1 MVILKKYKLE
11 VKLLLVIIFIFYF
24 LPINVYLVGDI
35 DSANFSNL
43 LYIINPIT
51 LFICS
56 VIDGRYRSNFYILPI
71 IAAGLF
77 IPLSFT
83 IYQNHYLWLFF
94 IYLAIGICG
103 GMLGCWCADKEDVR
117 KSFKKAIGIMCVIA
131 AIFSI
136 IFTIA
141 NFVIISCVNNTCDY
155 LDIFS
160 VENIE
165 MAIFIV
171 VCIILGRYCF
181 KKKKKD

>member
-71 IAAGLF
+71 TSANLF
-77 IPLSFT
+77 
-83 IYQNHYLWLFF
+83 
-94 IYLAIGICG
+94 
-103 GMLGCWCADKEDVR
+103 
-117 KSFKKAIGIMCVIA
+117 KS
-131 AIFSI
+131 
-136 IFTIA
+136 
-141 NFVIISCVNNTCDY
+141 
-155 LDIFS
+155 
-160 VENIE
+160 NI
-165 MAIFIV
+165 
-171 VCIILGRYCF
+171 
-181 KKKKKD
+181 